1 MPEGNLRGSA
11 AAAVLLMLFDEDE
24 AAEILSRLEPDEVR
38 QLGYAMYDVADV
50 QVDEVNQALDQFVKK
65 AKGRTTIGYGASK
78 HIRGAMHKALGP
90 DRADTMLAKITPPTR
105 SNKLAMLKWMEPAE
119 IAAVIEQEHPQIMA
133 ITLAHLDATGAATVL
148 QMLPGDVQDEVVYRV
163 ATLGPVS
170 SEAIDDLEQLFSGAG
185 AGQTRGGGTTTK
197 RGGTSDA
204 AAIMNNIRKD
214 MEQRIIKALNKRDKQ
229 VAQSIE
235 DEMFIFENLL
245 EISEKDLGTLM
256 RSVDTEQL
264 VVALKGASDM
274 LRTKILGCMSARAA
288 QSIQDEMEER
298 GPMRLA
304 DVLEAQKA
312 IIAEARSMADD
323 GTIMLGG
330 RGDDYV

>member
-1 MPEGNLRGSA
+1 MAEANLRGSA

-65 AKGRTTIGYGASK
+65 AKGRTTIGYGASQ

-90 DRADTMLAKITPPTR
+90 ERADTMLAKITPPTR
-105 SNKLAMLKWMEPAE
+105 SSKLGMLKWMEPAE
-119 IAAVIEQEHPQIMA
+119 IAAVIEAEHPQIMA
-133 ITLAHLDATGAATVL
+133 IVLAHLEATAAANVL
-148 QMLPGDVQDEVVYRV
+148 QLLPSDVHDDVVYRV

-170 SEAIDDLEQLFSGAG
+170 GDALDDLEQLFAGHGNEARHGAP
-185 AGQTRGGGTTTK
+185 ATK
-197 RGGTSDA
+197 RGGTSEA
-204 AAIMNNIRKD
+204 AAIMNNVRKD
-214 MEQRIIKALNKRDKQ
+214 MEQRIIKALTKRDRA

-245 EISEKDLGTLM
+245 EVSEKDLGTLM
-256 RSVDTEQL
+256 RSVDGEQL

-304 DVLEAQKA
+304 EVLEAQKA
-312 IIAEARSMADD
+312 IIADARRMADE
-323 GTIMLGG
+323 GVIQIGG
-330 RGDDYV
+330 RSDDYV